1 MFAPRQAPCSEY
13 IPGSK
18 VPCTET
24 IYRLYVGSLHFNL
37 TESDIKQVFEPFG
50 ELEFVDL
57 HKDPVTGRSKGY
69 CFVQYKRVEDARV
82 ALEQMDGFELAGRT
96 VSISHP
102 HPVQSTD
109 AIGSSA

>member
-1 MFAPRQAPCSEY
+1 MNLPPGVRASAGSMQCV
-13 IPGSK
+13 IPIFK
-18 VPCTET
+18 MLLNIET
-24 IYRLYVGSLHFNL
+24 FHRLYVGSLHFNL

-96 VSISHP
+96 VSYRSF
-102 HPVQSTD
+102 SLD
-109 AIGSSA
+109 AS